1 MFFDDDGRVYYTGN
15 RSASSGEK
23 YYGDC
28 EIWLQ
33 EIDVRKMKMIG
44 KDYVLWKSA
53 LVDAVWPEAP
63 HIYKKDGLYYLMIS
77 EGGTGHEHAVTIAHS
92 QKITRPYAGNP
103 ANPILTH
110 RHFCQS
116 ISLTLSVRDMLCFFL
131 TVILVINPKV
141 MVEIRAN
148 QDALDYKS
156 LPFIFTVQF
165 SYCDF
170 KFQTMDHN
178 MILSIP
184 YLDYLTVQKS
194 PTLVSRQPVRLVL
207 IFGLQT
213 RNRFYLGWM
222 GGITTGL
229 I

>member
-1 MFFDDDGRVYYTGN
+1 M
-15 RSASSGEK
+15 
-23 YYGDC
+23 
-28 EIWLQ
+28 
-33 EIDVRKMKMIG
+33 
-44 KDYVLWKSA
+44 LW
-53 LVDAVWPEAP
+53 
-63 HIYKKDGLYYLMIS
+63 GLI
-77 EGGTGHEHAVTIAHS
+77 
-92 QKITRPYAGNP
+92 R
-103 ANPILTH
+103 
-110 RHFCQS
+110 
-116 ISLTLSVRDMLCFFL
+116 LCFFL